1 MPEGAAPQRLGL
13 GSGIGLVVA
22 NMIGAGVFVSAGF
35 MAQQL
40 GPGPILLAWVV
51 GAGLALAG
59 AVAYGG
65 VVRACPRSGGEYRFL
80 SDLLHPFAGYLAGW
94 TSLLVGFSAP
104 IAASAL
110 AAGHFARTLWPSVP
124 PVGFAAALVVGLTAA
139 HAAGFRTSTRTQNV
153 LVLLKGALLIG
164 FVLIGLAQMPA
175 DWPLWEP
182 PRPPAAVL
190 PVFATSLF
198 FVSFAFSGWNAA
210 VYAASEF
217 AEPAREVPRA
227 MLLGCL
233 LVAALYLAVN
243 WVFVASLTPEQA
255 SVALTYETD
264 RVTLG
269 HVVMRDALGPA
280 GGAAMSGLTIAALVS
295 SMSAM
300 VFVGPRV
307 YAAMARDGFLP
318 SLLRGDGDAPPLAAT
333 VLQGA
338 LALVILFTHPL
349 QEMLQNLGAVLTLF
363 AALTAGTLFGV
374 RFRRPDLPRPSATAL
389 LAAGVFVASS
399 VLLLAYGVQASWRL
413 AAWLALALICASLAF
428 RFASRQQR
436 VSS

>member
-1 MPEGAAPQRLGL
+1 MAAPSVPERLGL
-13 GSGIGLVVA
+13 GSGVGLVVA

-40 GPGPILLAWVV
+40 APGLILLAWVV
-51 GAGLALAG
+51 GAALALLG

-65 VVRACPRSGGEYRFL
+65 IVRLCPRSGGEYRFL

-110 AAGHFARTLWPSVP
+110 AAGHFARTLWPQVSPLAV
-124 PVGFAAALVVGLTAA
+124 AAALVIALTAL
-139 HAAGFRTSTRTQNV
+139 HAAGFRASTGTQNT
-153 LVLLKGALLIG
+153 LVLLKGALLVG
-164 FVLIGLAQMPA
+164 FVLVGLAYAPLS
-175 DWPLWEP
+175 WPSWTP
-182 PRPPAAVL
+182 PRPPEDLL
-190 PVFATSLF
+190 PAFATSLF

-217 AEPAREVPRA
+217 SDPRRDVPRA
-227 MLLGCL
+227 MLAGCL

-243 WVFVASLTPEQA
+243 WVFVASLTPAQA
-255 SVALTYETD
+255 AVAFTYETD

-269 HVVMRDALGPA
+269 HLVMRGALGPV
-280 GGAAMSGLTIAALVS
+280 GASAMSGLTIAALVS

-307 YAAMARDGFLP
+307 YSAMAKDGYLP
-318 SLLRGDGDAPPLAAT
+318 AALASVDGRPPAAAT
-333 VLQGA
+333 ALQGA
-338 LALVILFTHPL
+338 LALVILLTHPL

-363 AALTAGTLFGV
+363 AALTASALIKV
-374 RFRRPDLPRPSATAL
+374 RWGRPDLPRPSAASL
-389 LAAGVFVASS
+389 VAAGVFVASS
-399 VLLLAYGVQASWRL
+399 LLLLAFGVQASWRL
-413 AAWLALALICASLAF
+413 AAWLGAALVCAAAGF
-428 RFASRQQR
+428 RFSRR
-436 VSS
+436 EARA

>member
-1 MPEGAAPQRLGL
+1 MPAGAAPQRLGL
-13 GSGIGLVVA
+13 GSGVGLVVA

-40 GPGPILLAWVV
+40 GPGAILLAWVV
-51 GAGLALAG
+51 GGVLALAG
-59 AVAYGG
+59 TVAYGG
-65 VVRACPRSGGEYRFL
+65 IVRVCPRSGGEYRFL

-124 PVGFAAALVVGLTAA
+124 PVPFAAALIVALTAL
-139 HAAGFRTSTRTQNV
+139 HAAGFRTSTRTQNG
-153 LVLLKGALLIG
+153 LVLLKGALLLG
-164 FVLIGLAQMPA
+164 FVAVGLAHAPA
-175 DWPLWEP
+175 YWPAWEP
-182 PRPPAAVL
+182 PRPAADVV
-190 PVFATSLF
+190 PVFAASLL

-217 AEPAREVPRA
+217 DEPRRDLPRA

-233 LVAALYLAVN
+233 LVAVLYLAVN

-255 SVALTYETD
+255 SVALTFETD

-280 GGAAMSGLTIAALVS
+280 GGAAMSGLTIAVLVS

-300 VFVGPRV
+300 IFLGPRV

-318 SLLRGDGDAPPLAAT
+318 SALRGEGDTPPVAAVT
-333 VLQGA
+333 LQGV
-338 LALVILFTHPL
+338 LAFLILVTHPL
-349 QEMLQNLGAVLTLF
+349 QEMLQNLGAVLMLF
-363 AALTAGTLFGV
+363 AALTAGALFKV
-374 RFRRPDLPRPSATAL
+374 AWTRPDLPRPSGGAL
-389 LAAGVFVASS
+389 LAAGLFVTSS
-399 VLLLAYGVQASWRL
+399 LVLLAFGVQASWYLASWLGTTLVL
-413 AAWLALALICASLAF
+413 AALAF
-428 RFASRQQR
+428 RFSGREADA
-436 VSS
+436 

>member
-1 MPEGAAPQRLGL
+1 MPAAAPPRLGL

-40 GPGPILLAWVV
+40 HPGAVLLAWAV
-51 GAGLALAG
+51 GAALAITG
-59 AVAYGG
+59 AIAYGG
-65 VVRACPRSGGEYRFL
+65 IARACPRSGGEYRFL

-110 AAGHFARTLWPSVP
+110 AAGHFARTLSPSVP
-124 PVGFAAALVVGLTAA
+124 PLGFGAALVVGLTAV
-139 HAAGFRTSTRTQNV
+139 HAAGFRISTRAQNG
-153 LVLLKGALLIG
+153 LVLLKGALLAG
-164 FVLIGLAQMPA
+164 FALVGLAHAPA
-175 DWPLWEP
+175 SWPTWAP
-182 PRPPAAVL
+182 PHPPAAVL
-190 PVFATSLF
+190 PAFASSLF

-217 AEPAREVPRA
+217 ESPRRDVPRA
-227 MLLGCL
+227 MLVGCL

-243 WVFVASLTPEQA
+243 WVFVASLTPEQS

-269 HVVMRDALGPA
+269 HLVMREALGA
-280 GGAAMSGLTIAALVS
+280 TGAAAMSGLTIAALVS

-318 SLLRGDGDAPPLAAT
+318 AVLAGRGEAPSFAAT
-333 VLQGA
+333 VLQGG
-338 LALVILFTHPL
+338 LALVILLTHPL

-363 AALTAGTLFGV
+363 AALTAGALFRV
-374 RFRRPDLPRPSATAL
+374 RWGRPDLPRPSAGAL
-389 LAAGVFVASS
+389 LAAGLFVASS
-399 VLLLAYGVQASWRL
+399 VLLLGVGLRASWWL
-413 AAWLALALICASLAF
+413 AAWLGAALVLAGVAF
-428 RFASRQQR
+428 RLSTREARG
-436 VSS
+436 